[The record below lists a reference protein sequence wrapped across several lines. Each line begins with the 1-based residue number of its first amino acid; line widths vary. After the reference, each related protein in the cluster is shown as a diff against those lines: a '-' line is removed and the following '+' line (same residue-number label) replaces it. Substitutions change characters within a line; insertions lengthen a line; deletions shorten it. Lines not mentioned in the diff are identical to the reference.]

1 MKKKIILVLV
11 AAVFLIVAMTSC
23 TQSHLTSVLTIN
35 SAEGAGTRTFV
46 VTIERDHMLEQA
58 KQDIEDFNS
67 RFFANGFEE
76 TREWAEGELPAGFTI
91 AFAEQT
97 DYWVY
102 TISMT
107 FSSIAD
113 YNAKIEALMD
123 PADYLDYITEPAT
136 ITTEEVEGGHNV
148 TFKEVAVTSKYSILG
163 LVRSWTLSDEYA
175 DRADWGE
182 GNIAADAHYKVTDVK
197 IVVGDGSEDY
207 VEEYDGEYVTA
218 TGFVAAGAVADPTP
232 TSTPTAQPGDAG
244 VLAAVALLLVSAGA
258 VFFSKK
264 FARN

>member
-1 MKKKIILVLV
+1 MKKKIILVLF
-11 AAVFLIVAMTSC
+11 AAIFLVVAMTAC
-23 TQSHLTSVLTIN
+23 TQAHLTSVLTIN
-35 SAEGAGTRTFV
+35 SVDGAGTRTFV
-46 VTIERDHMLEQA
+46 VSIERDHLLNQD
-58 KQDIEDFNS
+58 KQDKEDFNH

-76 TREWAEGELPAGFTI
+76 TRAWAAGELPAGFTI

-102 TISMT
+102 TISMS

-113 YNAKIEALMD
+113 YNAKMEALMD

-136 ITTEEVEGGHNV
+136 ITAVAADGGYNV
-148 TFKEVAVTSKYSILG
+148 TFKELAETSKYSILG
-163 LVRSWTLSDEYA
+163 LVKSWAASDEYA
-175 DRADWGE
+175 DRGDWGDSSTA
-182 GNIAADAHYKVTDVK
+182 AADHYKVTDIK

-207 VEEYDGEYVTA
+207 AEDYDGEYVTA

-232 TSTPTAQPGDAG
+232 TPAPGDAG
-244 VLAAVALLLVSAGA
+244 LFALIVLLIVSATA
-258 VFFSKK
+258 LFFSKK